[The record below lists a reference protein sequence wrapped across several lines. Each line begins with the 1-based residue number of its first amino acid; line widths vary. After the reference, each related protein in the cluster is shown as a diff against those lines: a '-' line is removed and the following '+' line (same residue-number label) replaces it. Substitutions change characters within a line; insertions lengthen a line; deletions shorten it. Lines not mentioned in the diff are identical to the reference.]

1 MIFNQKSEFS
11 YPILTYIISI
21 IPLGPRDNLFILKYI
36 YFLSFILFFDLLMFH
51 NNITD
56 F

>member
-1 MIFNQKSEFS
+1 MIFYKKSEFS
-11 YPILTYIISI
+11 YPIITYIISI
-21 IPLGPRDNLFILKYI
+21 IPLGPRDNLFIFLKNI
-36 YFLSFILFFDLLMFH
+36 FLSFILFFDLLMFH